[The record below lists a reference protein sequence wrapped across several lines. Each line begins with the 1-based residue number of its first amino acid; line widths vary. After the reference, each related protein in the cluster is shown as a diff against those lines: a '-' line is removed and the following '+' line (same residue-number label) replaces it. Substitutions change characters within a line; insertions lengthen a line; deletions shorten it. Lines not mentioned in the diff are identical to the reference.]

1 MLEIFLKLRSFR
13 DNLFQGKQRKQGSTK
28 ECFEGIY
35 FNSKNYCSL
44 EERIKSMKFR
54 KKLV

>member
-13 DNLFQGKQRKQGSTK
+13 DNLFQGKQREQGSTK

-35 FNSKNYCSL
+35 FNSENYCSL
-44 EERIKSMKFR
+44 EERIKIYEI
-54 KKLV
+54 

>member
-13 DNLFQGKQRKQGSTK
+13 DQGKQREQGSTK

-44 EERIKSMKFR
+44 EERIKIYEI
-54 KKLV
+54 

>member
-13 DNLFQGKQRKQGSTK
+13 DNLFQRKQREQVGTK
-28 ECFEGIY
+28 ECFEGIH

-44 EERIKSMKFR
+44 EERIKIYEI
-54 KKLV
+54 